1 MRADRIAFCRYLWR
15 EWTPGKVLDEEAF
28 AEASTAW
35 QNDDWPEI
43 TIHAYLHRWGEAQ
56 RDPAYATLEA
66 RMAQSPQI
74 RVPTTVIHGDMDT
87 GNPVSSS
94 AGKERHFTGP
104 YSRVILPGIGH
115 LVPRDAPRETAQAI
129 LDLLAVCKTTQ

>member
-1 MRADRIAFCRYLWR
+1 MDPGEGVRRRSVRRGVDRL
-15 EWTPGKVLDEEAF
+15 E
-28 AEASTAW
+28 
-35 QNDDWPEI
+35 NDDWPEI

-115 LVPRDAPRETAQAI
+115 LVPR
-129 LDLLAVCKTTQ
+129 